1 MEDQGRRPGLIESL
15 QVEEERHAKEGDRG
29 MFAREEQ
36 GDENERMNEWEYCFF
51 LLCTPAFPAGFAIC
65 ILLLILLCS

>member
-36 GDENERMNEWEYCFF
+36 GDENERMNEWEYWFF
-51 LLCTPAFPAGFAIC
+51 FAVHARLPGRVRHMHTAID
-65 ILLLILLCS
+65 LAM